1 MRLPPGQPRMRRL
14 RWLRYNPKGRAG
26 VSRARVS
33 RAGHRRA
40 ALARAARPEYPPGS
54 SIKKA
59 VVPPFACRRQRELV
73 RLVLVRPAPSP
84 EAERPR
90 HVVRCLASLHLT
102 SPRLARYVARSTP
115 VALRRRRLFDLSVE
129 PTPPRRMR
137 APQASAAPKYRR
149 CGAPVGR
156 EVPDRRPIDRYGPS
170 WPRYA
175 RVRPGTLRYAPVS
188 SR

>member
-54 SIKKA
+54 SIKNA

-90 HVVRCLASLHLT
+90 HVVRCLAS
-102 SPRLARYVARSTP
+102 PRLASPDKSLVPRPWRFGSAACSIYRSNQR
-115 VALRRRRLFDLSVE
+115 LRGACG
-129 PTPPRRMR
+129 P
-137 APQASAAPKYRR
+137 PQASAAPKYRR

-156 EVPDRRPIDRYGPS
+156 EAPDRRPIDRYGPS